1 MQILLIVA
9 HGSKLEESNKE
20 IANLARTIEVLS
32 QGLYIIKYAYLE
44 LASPSLE
51 SVLDDILNDNN
62 SASIKLLPYFLA
74 KGKHVKVD
82 IPNCVNRFQSKYTN
96 CEITVLPH
104 LGKTKG
110 LANLIMDNYIIN

>member
-20 IANLARTIEVLS
+20 IASLAKSIEVLS
-32 QGLYIIKYAYLE
+32 EGIYIVKYAYLE
-44 LASPSLE
+44 LATPSFDDVLE
-51 SVLDDILNDNN
+51 EILSAN
-62 SASIKLLPYFLA
+62 STASIKVLPYFLA

-82 IPNCVNRFQSKYTN
+82 IPNSINRFKTEYSK
-96 CEITVLPH
+96 CEVTILPH

-110 LANLIMDNYIIN
+110 LADLIMNNYIIN